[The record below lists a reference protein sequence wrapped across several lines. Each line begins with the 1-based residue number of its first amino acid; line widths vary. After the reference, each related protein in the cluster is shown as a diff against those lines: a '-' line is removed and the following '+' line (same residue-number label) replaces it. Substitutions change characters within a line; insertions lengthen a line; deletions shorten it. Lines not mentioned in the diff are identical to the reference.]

1 MAASAAIVPRD
12 GLVLSVGRVLET
24 PELAGL
30 VEDLV
35 ALRRSPRGRPGY
47 TTRSLLGACLVKSLY
62 ELPTW
67 SPDETRFHVILRG
80 ELVQS
85 FRTLGPAQETFRR
98 LRDESGWEV
107 PTQKELS
114 AEERIR
120 REQQAR
126 DRLGYFEY
134 WRRRTSIA

>member
-67 SPDETRFHVILRG
+67 AQAARLIG
-80 ELVQS
+80 EHPGLQAV
-85 FRTLGPAQETFRR
+85 LGDAPSQWAC
-98 LRDESGWEV
+98 
-107 PTQKELS
+107 
-114 AEERIR
+114 
-120 REQQAR
+120 
-126 DRLGYFEY
+126 
-134 WRRRTSIA
+134 